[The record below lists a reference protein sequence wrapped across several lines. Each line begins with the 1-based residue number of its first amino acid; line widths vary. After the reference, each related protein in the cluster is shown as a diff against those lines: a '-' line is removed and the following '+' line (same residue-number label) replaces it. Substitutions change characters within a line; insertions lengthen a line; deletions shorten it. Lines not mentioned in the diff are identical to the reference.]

1 MAFLEIDF
9 VDLEKNYDELREW
22 MDNHGLADH
31 ALVGGLETFVIKK
44 DDVIVAV
51 IQERIAK
58 IFMPSID
65 TEQSAAVT
73 YRIGQLLRSVAQYGS
88 GTGMVLIKKDSP
100 SHDGASRAFRGVG
113 DGSEVFII

>member
-9 VDLEKNYDELREW
+9 VDVDDNYEELREW

-31 ALVGGLETFVIKK
+31 PLVGGLETFVIKK

-58 IFMPSID
+58 IFMPSVD

-73 YRIGQLLRSVAQYGS
+73 YRIGQLLMSVAQYGS
-88 GTGMVLIKKDSP
+88 GAGLVVINKDSP
-100 SHDGASRAFRGVG
+100 SYKAVSKAVSGLGKSN
-113 DGSEVFII
+113 EVFII